1 MIAADAE
8 TSIAAR
14 AAWLHYAAGMSQA
27 QVAKKLGLNNLKA
40 HRLISKANRDGL
52 VKVYI
57 DGDIGEC
64 IALEL
69 ELSERFGL
77 DDCHVAPDLDESDIP
92 LKTLGIAGAHQIRLA
107 LENKCVSIGVGHG
120 RTLASCVENL
130 PQMATRAQSGKTH
143 FVSLLGGLTRK
154 FLASPHDVI
163 HRLAERTTAEA
174 YVMPLPFLANSIKD
188 RNIMLGQ
195 RGIDEVFELARVT
208 ELKMVGIG
216 STESEASLVST
227 GMIERHELEQ
237 VKAAGGAGEILG
249 HYFDD
254 SGNPI
259 ATELTDRTLTLSLD
273 DLRNTRIVAVAG
285 GEFKI
290 RAIKSVLES
299 RLLSGLV
306 TDERTARALL
316 LEPE

>member
-1 MIAADAE
+1 MGVSVIPTDAE
-8 TSIAAR
+8 SGIAAR

-64 IALEL
+64 ITLESQ
-69 ELSERFGL
+69 LSEQFAL
-77 DDCHVAPDLDESDIP
+77 TDCHVAPDLDETDLP
-92 LKTLGIAGAHQIRLA
+92 LKTLGIAGAHQIRLL
-107 LENKCVSIGVGHG
+107 LENKCASIGIGHG
-120 RTLASCVENL
+120 RTLASCVDHL
-130 PQMATRAQSGKTH
+130 PVKPGNTH

-154 FLASPHDVI
+154 YLASPHDVI
-163 HRLAERTTAEA
+163 HRLAERTAAEA
-174 YVMPLPFLANSIKD
+174 YVMPLPFLANSIQDK
-188 RNIMLGQ
+188 NILLSQ
-195 RGIDEVFELARVT
+195 RGIGEVFELARQT

-227 GMIERHELEQ
+227 GMIESHELEE
-237 VKAAGGAGEILG
+237 VKQAGGAGEILG

-254 SGNPI
+254 NGQAI
-259 ATELTDRTLTLSLD
+259 ATELTDRTLTLPLS

-285 GEFKI
+285 GVDKI

-316 LEPE
+316 LEAE